1 MVNACRCLWFV
12 LLLAVP
18 AAPDAAEVT
27 VHASRHGDVLYV
39 EASAEFA
46 ADKYRVWQVLTDY
59 NHLADFIPGM
69 RVSRILERRSGV
81 VIVEQKGDV
90 RLLFVTYPIEVTL
103 AIAEFPHERIV
114 SRAVKGNFLEMH
126 NAYYLEVQQERIRL
140 RYAGRMTPDF
150 QVPPLIGTIMFRK
163 NVEAQFGAL
172 VDEILRR
179 QRAAARPPA
188 LPLPGP

>member
-1 MVNACRCLWFV
+1 MVNACRCLWFM

-18 AAPDAAEVT
+18 AALGAAEVT

-46 ADKYRVWQVLTDY
+46 ADRYRVWQVLTDY

-69 RVSRILERRSGV
+69 RVSRILERRRGT

-103 AIAEFPHERIV
+103 AIEEFPHGRIV
-114 SRAVKGNFLEMH
+114 SRAVSGNFLEMH
-126 NAYYLEVQQERIRL
+126 NAYYLEAQQERIRL

-150 QVPPLIGTIMFRK
+150 LVPPLIGTIMFRK

-179 QRAAARPPA
+179 QQAAAQPPA
-188 LPLPGP
+188 QQLPRP

>member
-1 MVNACRCLWFV
+1 M

-18 AAPDAAEVT
+18 AALGAAEVT

-46 ADKYRVWQVLTDY
+46 ADRYRVWQVLTDY

-69 RVSRILERRSGV
+69 RVSRILERRRGT

-103 AIAEFPHERIV
+103 AIEEFPHGRIV
-114 SRAVKGNFLEMH
+114 SRAVSGNFLEMH
-126 NAYYLEVQQERIRL
+126 NAYYLEAQQERIRL

-150 QVPPLIGTIMFRK
+150 LVPPLIGTIMFRK

-179 QRAAARPPA
+179 QQAAAQPPA
-188 LPLPGP
+188 QQLPRP

>member
-1 MVNACRCLWFV
+1 MVKACPCLWFM
-12 LLLAVP
+12 LSLAAP
-18 AAPDAAEVT
+18 AALSAAEVT
-27 VHASRHGDVLYV
+27 VHASRQGDVLHV

-46 ADKYRVWQVLTDY
+46 ADRQRVWQVLTDY

-69 RVSRILERRSGV
+69 RMSRILERGKGT

-90 RLLFVTYPIEVTL
+90 RLLFLTYPIEVTL
-103 AIAEFPHERIV
+103 AVDEFPHERIV
-114 SRAVKGNFLEMH
+114 SRAVRGSFLEMH
-126 NAYYLEVQQERIRL
+126 NAYYLEVQQERVRL

-150 QVPPLIGTIMFRK
+150 LVPPLIGTIVLRR
-163 NVEAQFGAL
+163 NVERQFGAL

-179 QRAAARPPA
+179 QQAAARPPA